1 MYDASTAPK
10 VGFVSLGAPKALN
23 DSEHILTQLSA
34 EGYQTSKSF
43 AGADLVIVNTCRLID
58 DTLKESLGT
67 TGDARSENAKFIG
80 TGCLGARTAAKGAT
94 ETETAQ
100 AGLMGEN
107 PYFILRYAVFC

>member
-34 EGYQTSKSF
+34 EGCQTSKIF
-43 AGADLVIVNTCRLID
+43 EGADLVIVNTSGFID
-58 DTLKESLGT
+58 DAVKESLGT
-67 TGDARSENAKFIG
+67 TGDALAENDKVG
-80 TGCLGARTAAKGAT
+80 VTGCLGARTAAKVAT
-94 ETETAQ
+94 ETEAAQ